1 VARPKCLTAKISAH
15 LYYTFF
21 STLLVRIRENI
32 CRLGLCYVSL
42 PIHMMFPCFPVL
54 PFPSMRFGPTSSM
67 HSCVFHPPYFSWSRV
82 FHSRVFSVPTEGMW
96 CVVEGRR
103 STQRRRSDMEE
114 ERNTLGKR
122 LRCYRTK
129 AFLPRDAMHPRY

>member
-1 VARPKCLTAKISAH
+1 MLRLATHTYDVPV
-15 LYYTFF
+15 F
-21 STLLVRIRENI
+21 S
-32 CRLGLCYVSL
+32 GPAFS
-42 PIHMMFPCFPVL
+42 IHAIW
-54 PFPSMRFGPTSSM
+54 SD
-67 HSCVFHPPYFSWSRV
+67 VFHAVLRFPPPYFSWSRV

-114 ERNTLGKR
+114 DRNTLGKR